1 MYDCNNYKQPSLG
14 PDETPVR
21 RYTVRLSDREIQSL
35 KSLKNR
41 NYSGLV
47 LGIVNEAAAIT
58 KVVNQITD
66 DDDTL
71 DNYD

>member
-14 PDETPVR
+14 PDETPGR